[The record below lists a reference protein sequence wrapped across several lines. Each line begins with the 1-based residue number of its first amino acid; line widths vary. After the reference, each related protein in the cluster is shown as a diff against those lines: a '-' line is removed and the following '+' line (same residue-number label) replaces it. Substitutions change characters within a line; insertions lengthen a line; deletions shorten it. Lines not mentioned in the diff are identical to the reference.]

1 MTQLAQ
7 YAGVC
12 NHSFMGK
19 LTEPWL
25 EDIRSHCL
33 SLPEVNE
40 RASHG
45 APTFFIRDKRSFATV
60 WMEGHHDVH
69 FPQLWAASVPDFR
82 AFLIEERPEIFFLPA
97 YVTHRGWVGVRLD
110 LDLKFDE
117 LADLLDDAY
126 RLIAPPSLVQQMD
139 EAQTS

>member
-1 MTQLAQ
+1 
-7 YAGVC
+7 
-12 NHSFMGK
+12 MGK
-19 LTEPWL
+19 QTEPLL
-25 EDIRSHCL
+25 ENIRSHCL

-45 APTFFIRDKRSFATV
+45 APTFFIRDKRSFVTV

-82 AFLIEERPEIFFLPA
+82 AFLIEDRAEIFFLPA
-97 YVTHRGWVGVRLD
+97 YVAHRGWVGVRLD
-110 LDLKFDE
+110 LDLKFEE

-126 RLIAPPSLVQQMD
+126 RLIAPASLVQQMV
-139 EAQTS
+139 ETQTS